1 MKKSFATLST
11 LFLVI
16 VLTAC
21 SAGTTETVSSVTSV
35 QNSNTTTEVTTV
47 TSTGA
52 ETVSA
57 ALAENS
63 EVHEDAQDYEW
74 DSSSVVSITLNGDS
88 ISIEGTGV
96 AVDGSVA
103 TIFSTGTYSLSGSL
117 SDGQVIVNTEGDGIV
132 RLILNGVDINCTTSA
147 PIYIV
152 QADET
157 VIILAENTTNTITDG
172 ASYVLADATVN
183 EPNAAIFSMSD
194 LTIYGDGALDVT
206 GNYADGIASKDG
218 LLITSGTITVNA
230 VDDGIR
236 GKDYLVVQDGNITI
250 QAQGNGMLSDN
261 EEDATKG
268 FISIEAGVINITAGG
283 DAISAQTDVMVA
295 SGELS
300 LNAGGGSSART
311 GETTSAKGI
320 KGLVSVNIDGGTFII
335 DTADDAIHSN
345 GSLVV
350 NGGSFVIATGD
361 DGLHS
366 DATLEINGGEIQI
379 TGSYEGIESAVI
391 TINAGTIHV
400 LSSDDGINVAGG
412 VDGSGTPG
420 GMPTRG
426 GGPGQDMFSYSGS
439 YYLYI
444 NGGYISVEA
453 RGDGL
458 DINGAIEMT
467 DGVVLVNGPVE
478 NMNGA
483 LDYDGTFN
491 ISGGFFVAVGSAG
504 MAMAPSQSSSQA
516 SILVNFTSAQRAG
529 TLISIQDSAGNAI
542 LTFAPTKEYQSIA
555 FSSPDLVNG
564 ATYNIYLGGD
574 ANGTVV
580 DSLLQDGTYSGGSQ
594 YTSLTLSGMVTSVGG
609 GGMGGGGR
617 PRP

>member
-1 MKKSFATLST
+1 
-11 LFLVI
+11 
-16 VLTAC
+16 
-21 SAGTTETVSSVTSV
+21 
-35 QNSNTTTEVTTV
+35 
-47 TSTGA
+47 
-52 ETVSA
+52 
-57 ALAENS
+57 
-63 EVHEDAQDYEW
+63 
-74 DSSSVVSITLNGDS
+74 
-88 ISIEGTGV
+88 
-96 AVDGSVA
+96 
-103 TIFSTGTYSLSGSL
+103 
-117 SDGQVIVNTEGDGIV
+117 
-132 RLILNGVDINCTTSA
+132 
-147 PIYIV
+147 
-152 QADET
+152 
-157 VIILAENTTNTITDG
+157 
-172 ASYVLADATVN
+172 
-183 EPNAAIFSMSD
+183 
-194 LTIYGDGALDVT
+194 
-206 GNYADGIASKDG
+206 
-218 LLITSGTITVNA
+218 
-230 VDDGIR
+230 
-236 GKDYLVVQDGNITI
+236 
-250 QAQGNGMLSDN
+250 
-261 EEDATKG
+261 
-268 FISIEAGVINITAGG
+268 VINITAGG
-283 DAISAQTDVMVA
+283 DTISAQTDVMVT
-295 SGELS
+295 SGELT

-311 GETTSAKGI
+311 GETTSTKGI

-350 NGGSFVIATGD
+350 NGGSFIIATGD
-361 DGLHS
+361 DGMHS

-426 GGPGQDMFSYSGS
+426 GGPSQDMFSYSGS

-467 DGVVLVNGPVE
+467 GGVLLVNGPVE

-491 ISGGFFVAVGSAG
+491 ITGGFFVAVGSAG

-516 SILVNFTSAQRAG
+516 SILVNFSYAQQAG

-564 ATYNIYLGGD
+564 ATYNIYLGGN
-574 ANGTVV
+574 ASGTMV
-580 DSLLQDGTYSGGSQ
+580 DSLLQDGTYSGGNQ

>member
-1 MKKSFATLST
+1 MKKFTAVLST

-21 SAGTTETVSSVTSV
+21 SASTTETVTGVTSV
-35 QNSNTTTEVTTV
+35 QNSNTDLEVTAIS
-47 TSTGA
+47 STGA

-63 EVHEDAQDYEW
+63 EVHEDAEDFVW
-74 DSSSVVSITLNGDS
+74 DSATVVSIALNGDS
-88 ISIEGTGV
+88 ISVNSAGV
-96 AVDGSVA
+96 AIDGSTA
-103 TIFSTGTYSLSGSL
+103 TIFAAGTYSLSGSL
-117 SDGQVIVNTEGDGIV
+117 TDGQIIVNTEGEGVV
-132 RLILNGVDINCTTSA
+132 RLILNGVDIHCSTSA

-157 VIILAENTTNTITDG
+157 VIVLAENTTNTITDG
-172 ASYVLADATVN
+172 DTYVLADAAVN

-194 LTIYGDGALDVT
+194 LTLYGNGALVVE
-206 GNYADGIASKDG
+206 GNFADGITSKDG
-218 LLITSGTITVNA
+218 LLITGGTITVNA

-250 QAQGNGMLSDN
+250 HAQGNGMLSDN

-268 FISIEAGVINITAGG
+268 FISIEAGVIDITAGG
-283 DAISAQTDVMVA
+283 DAISAQTDVMVS
-295 SGELS
+295 SGEFT

-311 GETTSAKGI
+311 DETTSAKGI
-320 KGLVSVNIDGGTFII
+320 KGLVSVNIDSGTFII

-350 NGGSFVIATGD
+350 NGGSFVIASGD
-361 DGLHS
+361 DGMHS

-379 TGSYEGIESAVI
+379 TELYEGIESAVI
-391 TINAGTIHV
+391 TINSGTIHV
-400 LSSDDGINVAGG
+400 LSSDDGLNVAGG
-412 VDGSGTPG
+412 VDNSGAPG

-439 YYLYI
+439 YFLYI

-516 SILVNFTSAQRAG
+516 SILVNFSYAQQAG

-555 FSSPDLVNG
+555 FSSPDFVNG
-564 ATYNIYLGGD
+564 ATYNIYLGGS
-574 ANGTVV
+574 ASGTAV
-580 DSLLQDGTYSGGSQ
+580 DSLLRDGTYSGGSL
-594 YTSLTLSGMVTSVGG
+594 YTSLTLSGIVTSVGG

-617 PRP
+617 TRP